1 MTSRR
6 VDGYKRSPFRPPGIS
21 IPMAPP
27 HFVIR
32 QVDPARSRRNWFFLA
47 LAWLGSLTLAVVV
60 TSLFLVAKPPNAS
73 QIPIDSLDTSA
84 LKMRI
89 AVLERSEQVAKAAL
103 AELQQTLRDRE
114 EEIAGVR
121 ADLAFYGRLVGGAKR
136 EGLAVHALSLRPV
149 PDSRAWNFSA
159 TLTQNF
165 KRGPETRGK
174 LTLTVS
180 GIRNGVLE
188 TLEWKDLAQKPDDS
202 GIDYSFKYFEQ
213 INGTIMLPESFDPNR
228 VRASADGDGGHSDQE
243 FSWNDAAKA
252 EEKENVR
259 Q

>member
-1 MTSRR
+1 
-6 VDGYKRSPFRPPGIS
+6 
-21 IPMAPP
+21 MAPP
-27 HFVIR
+27 QFEIR
-32 QVDPARSRRNWFFLA
+32 QVNRSRSRRIWLFLA
-47 LAWLGSLTLAVVV
+47 LLWLGSLTLTVVA
-60 TSLFLVAKPPNAS
+60 TSLLLVSRQLAVGQS
-73 QIPIDSLDTSA
+73 PIDSLDTSA

-103 AELQQTLRDRE
+103 VELQQTLRDRE

-136 EGLAVHALSLRPV
+136 EGLAVHALSLKPV

-174 LTLTVS
+174 LTLSVS
-180 GIRNGVLE
+180 GIRNGALE
-188 TLEWKDLAQKPDDS
+188 TLEWKDLGQKS
-202 GIDYSFKYFEQ
+202 ENAGIEYAFKYFQQ
-213 INGTIMLPESFDPNR
+213 IEGTIMLPEGFEPNR
-228 VRASADGDGGHSDQE
+228 VRASADGDSGRSDQE

-252 EEKENVR
+252 EETENVR

>member
-1 MTSRR
+1 MT
-6 VDGYKRSPFRPPGIS
+6 KRIEAS
-21 IPMAPP
+21 
-27 HFVIR
+27 
-32 QVDPARSRRNWFFLA
+32 
-47 LAWLGSLTLAVVV
+47 AVP
-60 TSLFLVAKPPNAS
+60 T
-73 QIPIDSLDTSA
+73 
-84 LKMRI
+84 
-89 AVLERSEQVAKAAL
+89 
-103 AELQQTLRDRE
+103 
-114 EEIAGVR
+114 
-121 ADLAFYGRLVGGAKR
+121 
-136 EGLAVHALSLRPV
+136 
-149 PDSRAWNFSA
+149 
-159 TLTQNF
+159 
-165 KRGPETRGK
+165 ETRGK

-213 INGTIMLPESFDPNR
+213 INGTIMLPEGFDPNR